1 MQLHPVP
8 EAEGEAALAS
18 TLPPQVQALVA
29 SGRRV
34 FLSIN
39 RFERKKVSS
48 TPPVTGVSCTMQPTC
63 LPCGSRQAAP
73 CTLIALAH
81 HVPQDQCAC
90 AAQSWLACS
99 SKPKISIGQ
108 ASLPPRPPADPQGC
122 VQNVALAIRALEVA
136 LQKPASSSS
145 PPRWPLLQR
154 LTSQKA
160 ARSPTPGCCLV
171 VAGGY
176 DQRLPENREVLAELQ
191 ALVQQ
196 LGVQEHVSLPASLV
210 TEKCKSCSGTQCC
223 LSSAC
228 GGSACSNVAGPCL
241 PALVMVVPGQH

>member
-1 MQLHPVP
+1 MCICGAIMARMLK
-8 EAEGEAALAS
+8 
-18 TLPPQVQALVA
+18 QA
-29 SGRRV
+29 
-34 FLSIN
+34 
-39 RFERKKVSS
+39 
-48 TPPVTGVSCTMQPTC
+48 
-63 LPCGSRQAAP
+63 
-73 CTLIALAH
+73 
-81 HVPQDQCAC
+81 QDQ
-90 AAQSWLACS
+90 QWS
-99 SKPKISIGQ
+99 SV
-108 ASLPPRPPADPQGC
+108 LPPRPPADPQGC

-228 GGSACSNVAGPCL
+228 AGSACSNVAGPCL
-241 PALVMVVPGQH
+241 PVMVVPGQHRHRVLLRASHGVIGRVLQA